1 MLKKLLT
8 KFHFYL
14 GLFFLVDL
22 WLFSLTGLFLNHPDW
37 SVNEYRKESHWVET
51 TESVTLAQSGDRFEK
66 ANYYLSELNLEGELS
81 NVQEQE
87 NQFRFRV
94 RRPRNEAQVTIHF
107 DTGKVQL
114 RKKSTDT
121 YGVLNT
127 LHIFNGM
134 QRFDPGKEK
143 LTWFA
148 TRLWVIAMDG
158 LAVGLIVLVLTGC
171 YMWSQTQK
179 IVSGAV
185 SLLLGLGTALVFL
198 FL

>member
-1 MLKKLLT
+1 
-8 KFHFYL
+8 
-14 GLFFLVDL
+14 
-22 WLFSLTGLFLNHPDW
+22 
-37 SVNEYRKESHWVET
+37 
-51 TESVTLAQSGDRFEK
+51 
-66 ANYYLSELNLEGELS
+66 
-81 NVQEQE
+81 
-87 NQFRFRV
+87 
-94 RRPRNEAQVTIHF
+94 
-107 DTGKVQL
+107 
-114 RKKSTDT
+114 
-121 YGVLNT
+121 
-127 LHIFNGM
+127 M